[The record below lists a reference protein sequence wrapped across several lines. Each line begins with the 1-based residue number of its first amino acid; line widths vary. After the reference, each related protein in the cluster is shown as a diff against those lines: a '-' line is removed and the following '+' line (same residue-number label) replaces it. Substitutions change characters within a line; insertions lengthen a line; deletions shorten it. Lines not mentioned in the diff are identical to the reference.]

1 MYSGFAGGRG
11 HLHGIP
17 SSLKRRICACPNLHS
32 SILKI
37 IENAL
42 DAVKV
47 FIVSVIEKHYD

>member
-1 MYSGFAGGRG
+1 MCSGFAGGRG